1 MPLLLGMMLITLLF
15 LIKQS
20 LGPGGDSLSLRF
32 LSFEIWD
39 RVVVMEISTALSV
52 VPPRPNDLTSLSL
65 ASSSASG
72 VNKSTYITGLL

>member
-1 MPLLLGMMLITLLF
+1 
-15 LIKQS
+15 
-20 LGPGGDSLSLRF
+20 
-32 LSFEIWD
+32 
-39 RVVVMEISTALSV
+39 